1 MGENNIQLYN
11 LQYTVAVC
19 YNILDSFQKSFSY
32 KTQNGSSM
40 EKGARGH
47 FLTGIPGILKNPR
60 NS

>member
-32 KTQNGSSM
+32 KTQNGQM
-40 EKGARGH
+40 RVCYC
-47 FLTGIPGILKNPR
+47 GIDEEE
-60 NS
+60 